1 MHNPIP
7 PKKNLNNR
15 YGIDNVATGFQNCG
29 ETRELE
35 QSSIV
40 GANGPIAA
48 LGRRENPTPRWYGVG
63 VWKWELQ
70 LRYYLRHLSAAQNC
84 KVRPKIAVVLL
95 SKRDV
100 NITKLIILAL

>member
-1 MHNPIP
+1 M
-7 PKKNLNNR
+7 
-15 YGIDNVATGFQNCG
+15 ATSFQNCG

-48 LGRRENPTPRWYGVG
+48 IGRRENPTPRNRSL
-63 VWKWELQ
+63 KWNVLAQ
-70 LRYYLRHLSAAQNC
+70 VSSSSSDCGSSLREPSQNSLH
-84 KVRPKIAVVLL
+84 VA

-100 NITKLIILAL
+100 NITKLNMLRSYQSVLFPA